1 MTMEQLLVISGM
13 EEPLKLSYEYAV
25 GCRLTPSYCVV
36 SHSRRIRSFLL
47 SHDIPCRALSSPSRV
62 AETPALYDALVGP
75 VQSPL
80 FQQYLLGDV
89 ALERPAHLAG
99 VTAADLANDA
109 KRKRRVKPKETTKR
123 RKKKEESVAEAS
135 APTQESGLNP
145 ESACGACVMDST
157 PSLFTSFTDALPLIT
172 SSSDH
177 SSLTT
182 DSVFPPPSQASRKP
196 VCIKEASTSV
206 GPSFSNYIQLFNS
219 NGWLDAEKPDL
230 DASIALPTFVNDAP
244 ATPPLKAFSPS
255 TNSLFPLPPKFEM
268 NMADKSPRDVNSRVS
283 NLFNRIT
290 TSDGNS
296 IPFTGSITPFS
307 PITCI
312 RGNTLGEI
320 EQSFQK
326 DNSLCFPVSFD
337 SKS

>member
-1 MTMEQLLVISGM
+1 MT
-13 EEPLKLSYEYAV
+13 
-25 GCRLTPSYCVV
+25 
-36 SHSRRIRSFLL
+36 SR
-47 SHDIPCRALSSPSRV
+47 P
-62 AETPALYDALVGP
+62 
-75 VQSPL
+75 
-80 FQQYLLGDV
+80 
-89 ALERPAHLAG
+89 
-99 VTAADLANDA
+99 
-109 KRKRRVKPKETTKR
+109 
-123 RKKKEESVAEAS
+123 
-135 APTQESGLNP
+135 
-145 ESACGACVMDST
+145 
-157 PSLFTSFTDALPLIT
+157 PSLLTSFTDALPLIT

-182 DSVFPPPSQASRKP
+182 DSMFPPPSQASKKP

-230 DASIALPTFVNDAP
+230 DASIALPSLNRSYFMNETP
-244 ATPPLKAFSPS
+244 ATPPLKTFSPS

-268 NMADKSPRDVNSRVS
+268 SVPDKSPRDMNSRVS

-296 IPFTGSITPFS
+296 IPFTGSISPFS

-326 DNSLCFPVSFD
+326 DSSLCFPVSFD

>member
-25 GCRLTPSYCVV
+25 ECRLTPSYCIV

-47 SHDIPCRALSSPSRV
+47 SHGIPCCVLPSPSLV
-62 AETPALYDALVGP
+62 AETPALYDVLVGP

-89 ALERPAHLAG
+89 ALEKPAHLAG
-99 VTAADLANDA
+99 VTAADLANDT
-109 KRKRRVKPKETTKR
+109 KRKRRVKLKETAKR

-135 APTQESGLNP
+135 APNQASGLNP
-145 ESACGACVMDST
+145 ESARGADVTDRT

-219 NGWLDAEKPDL
+219 NGWLDVEKPDL

-268 NMADKSPRDVNSRVS
+268 NMPDKSPRDVNSRVS